1 MCTFIW
7 LMVGIILLAITI
19 FVHRNTYEYS
29 RRSDDNCGDK
39 LPFPVW
45 FLILAIGLTAIPIL
59 NVIAFAVGVIAYF
72 IGIGEGDITFCC
84 KQRWW
89 KSLLGFLTK
98 EV

>member
-19 FVHRNTYEYS
+19 FVHKNTYEWY

-39 LPFPVW
+39 LSFPVW
-45 FLILAIGLTAIPIL
+45 FLILAIGLAAIPIV
-59 NVIAFAVGVIAYF
+59 NVIAFLVGVIAYF
-72 IGIGEGDITFCC
+72 IGIAECDIVFCC

-89 KSLLGFLTK
+89 KSLTGFLTR